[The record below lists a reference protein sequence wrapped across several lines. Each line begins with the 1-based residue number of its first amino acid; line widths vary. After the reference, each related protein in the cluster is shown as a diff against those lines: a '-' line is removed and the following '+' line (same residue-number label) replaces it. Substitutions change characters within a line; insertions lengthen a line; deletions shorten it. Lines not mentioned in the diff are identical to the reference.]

1 MLRTR
6 RILKLPAHKNHIDEF
21 AGAILDAAFDNGM
34 AFLWQI
40 DGALR
45 IFNQAPVSSRL
56 NGRPLSRLGALGRAE
71 FLGQYNCYANGNE
84 IIDDINFIIQNT
96 GKNFY
101 VTK

>member
-1 MLRTR
+1 MLHLRKS
-6 RILKLPAHKNHIDEF
+6 LEMPAQSNHIDEF

-34 AFLWQI
+34 AFLWQV

-71 FLGQYNCYANGNE
+71 FLGQYNCHAKGNE
-84 IIDDINFIIQNT
+84 IIDDINFILQE
-96 GKNFY
+96 K
-101 VTK
+101 